1 MASFKELTLP
11 DGEKIVVNMEEIRTM
26 QRYGN
31 SPETRI
37 AFAHDHGVT
46 ERRHDEAAAPS
57 SMRETIRNC
66 QILQPRRP
74 RSSFGG

>member
-26 QRYGN
+26 QRYNN

-37 AFAHDHGVT
+37 AFAHDHGVDVKET
-46 ERRHDEAAAPS
+46 PS
-57 SMRETIRNC
+57 DVMMKLPLLH
-66 QILQPRRP
+66 Q
-74 RSSFGG
+74 